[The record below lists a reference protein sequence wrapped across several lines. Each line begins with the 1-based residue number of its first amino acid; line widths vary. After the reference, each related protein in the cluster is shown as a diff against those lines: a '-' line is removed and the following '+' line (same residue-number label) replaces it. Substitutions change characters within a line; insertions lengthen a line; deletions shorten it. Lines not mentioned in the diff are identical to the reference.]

1 MQTLQEAI
9 IIEEI
14 LCEADAHGLRNEV
27 RDSAEK
33 IWTENKDDEYF
44 TLLDAY
50 HLAFLDWIK

>member
-9 IIEEI
+9 TIEEI
-14 LCEADAHGLRNEV
+14 LCEADAYGLRTEV
-27 RDSAEK
+27 RESAEK
-33 IWTENKDDEYF
+33 IWADNKEDEYF